1 MNMIKQKTIR
11 RFAWMLSMG
20 VALYC
25 GRLLFRTY
33 TRVLIADGIV
43 WEYVGGNNSRILQ
56 KGLLIMGPGGIELAD
71 HGEYI
76 VGMCHYGDTCK
87 ASWFVINKISGAIV
101 EDDHLYKVAS
111 RLRDDG
117 ITNFNYSCLKTF
129 QSWKR
134 R

>member
-1 MNMIKQKTIR
+1 
-11 RFAWMLSMG
+11 MG

-101 EDDHLYKVAS
+101 EDDHLYYTEGSDPFDIRKVSSARRSAADTPTDISNAS
-111 RLRDDG
+111 SALA
-117 ITNFNYSCLKTF
+117 
-129 QSWKR
+129 
-134 R
+134 